1 MHTRD
6 SVPAYIAQR
15 RWWLLFLLAWAAAMG
30 YSLHLRIEEA
40 HSESLEVATEGA
52 RDMFRMI
59 VLARAW
65 NARHGGV
72 YVPVTPELQPNPYL
86 DHPRRDLVTT
96 DGLRLTMVN
105 PAFMTRLLAE
115 MAYTEGGTVFHI
127 TSLKPIRPKN
137 GADDWER
144 QALLR
149 FEQGVKEVFE
159 VVVGPEGRKQLRYMA
174 PLLVS
179 KPCMVC
185 HEKQGYKIGDIR
197 GGISISQD
205 YAPIQTA
212 SQDSRKQLIL
222 LHASVFLLVAVIG
235 GGLLELLRHRWLG
248 LSESI
253 GSLEQVRKELETS
266 NRALTVARD
275 SAETAMRAKQ
285 AFLSNVSHEMR
296 TPLNAVSGTL
306 FLLRREATDARQKEL
321 LERVESASQQ
331 LLSLIDRVIDL
342 SRLESGEF
350 ELQSRD
356 FSLDI
361 LLADVFQKL
370 RYAADA
376 KGLGV
381 RLERDPVLPA
391 SLHGDDTR
399 IAQLLGHYI
408 DNAVKFSVQG
418 EIVLAARRMAG
429 APGEVRVR
437 FEVRDQGVGI
447 SPEQQARLFQLF
459 EQGDMSRTR
468 QHGGTGVG
476 LVLCKRLAEVMGG
489 TVGVASVPDSGSV
502 FWFEVGLLPALNPDA
517 AELSLR
523 ANDWPA
529 KNERPQDAASVD
541 DLLARLDELLAR
553 DDLGATVLWRENTE
567 SLRAALGELAQ
578 QIEAEITA
586 FRFDMALALLRKA
599 RR

>member
-1 MHTRD
+1 MHASD
-6 SVPAYIAQR
+6 GVPTYIAQR

-30 YSLHLRIEEA
+30 YSLHHRLEEA
-40 HSESLEVATEGA
+40 HSQALAVATEGA
-52 RDMFRMI
+52 RDMFRII

-86 DHPRRDLVTT
+86 DHPQRDLVTT

-105 PAFMTRLLAE
+105 PAFMTRLLSE

-137 GADDWER
+137 GADDWEQ

-149 FEQGVKEVFE
+149 FEQGVKEVVE
-159 VVVGPEGRKQLRYMA
+159 LVASPEGRAQLRYMA
-174 PLLVS
+174 PLRVS
-179 KPCMVC
+179 QPCLVC

-212 SQDSRKQLIL
+212 SRDGRKQLIL
-222 LHASVFLLVAVIG
+222 LHASVFLLVAAIG
-235 GGLLELLRHRWLG
+235 GGLLELLRRRWLG
-248 LSESI
+248 LSASI
-253 GSLEQVRKELETS
+253 GSLEQVREELETS
-266 NRALTVARD
+266 NRALTQARD
-275 SAETAMRAKQ
+275 AAETAMRTKQ
-285 AFLSNVSHEMR
+285 AFLANVSHEMR

-321 LERVESASQQ
+321 LDRVENSSRQ
-331 LLSLIDRVIDL
+331 LLSLIDSVIDL
-342 SRLESGEF
+342 ARLESGKF
-350 ELQSRD
+350 ELQIRN
-356 FSLDI
+356 FSLDT
-361 LLADVFQKL
+361 LLADVFQNL
-370 RYAADA
+370 RYTAVA
-376 KGLGV
+376 KSLGA
-381 RLERDPVLPA
+381 RLERDPLLPA
-391 SLHGDDTR
+391 SLRGDDER
-399 IAQLLGHYI
+399 IAQLLGQYI
-408 DNAVKFSVQG
+408 ENAVKFSARG

-429 APGEVRVR
+429 VPGEVRVR
-437 FEVRDQGVGI
+437 FEVRDQGIGI
-447 SPEQQARLFQLF
+447 SPEQQPRLFKLF

-476 LVLCKRLAEVMGG
+476 LALCKRLAEVMGG

-502 FWFEVGLLPALNPDA
+502 FWFEVGLSPTHLPAATDLTQ
-517 AELSLR
+517 R
-523 ANDWPA
+523 AVGSPA
-529 KNERPQDAASVD
+529 KREQPLDTASTH

-553 DDLGATVLWRENTE
+553 DDLGASVLWRENAE

-578 QIEAEITA
+578 PIEAEIAA
-586 FRFDMALALLRKA
+586 FRFDVALALLRRA